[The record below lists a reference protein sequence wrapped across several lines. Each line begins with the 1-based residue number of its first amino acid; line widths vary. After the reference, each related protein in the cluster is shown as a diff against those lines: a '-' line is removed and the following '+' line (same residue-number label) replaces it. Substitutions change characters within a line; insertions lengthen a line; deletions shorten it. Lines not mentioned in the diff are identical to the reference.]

1 MPEDPN
7 VVPPR
12 KMNFETEGCT
22 LFPSV
27 IDESALDVLRDEFTR
42 LNSESTAGVRNV
54 IARSPIIAALA
65 SSERITA
72 LLPVTGLKAVR
83 SLLFDKTP
91 RANWPVAWH
100 QDRTITVKERHE
112 VEGYGPWTRKAGIH
126 HVEPPVELLAEM
138 VTLRIHL
145 DDVGSENGPLSVVPG
160 SHRKGKIPP
169 EEVAGIVGESESSI
183 PCQAGDVL
191 KMRPLLLHS
200 SSRAVEPSHRR
211 VIHLEFANPA
221 ILDARLSWAEF
232 EGETT

>member
-1 MPEDPN
+1 
-7 VVPPR
+7 
-12 KMNFETEGCT
+12 MNLETEGCT

-27 IDESALDVLRDEFTR
+27 IDESALDALRDEFTR

-100 QDRTITVKERHE
+100 QDRTITVKGRHE

-145 DDVGSENGPLSVVPG
+145 DDVGSENGPLSVIPG

-183 PCQAGDVL
+183 TCQAGDVL